1 MQYKSSFFFNY
12 FQFFL
17 IDVVSA
23 SQSSNHLPNPANHP
37 AEGACTTPMN
47 HQSKSL
53 SVFVSVPTSESV
65 RGDSN
70 PPAILTDYSGNHSIS
85 SSDATYLRD

>member
-23 SQSSNHLPNPANHP
+23 SQSLNHLPNPAIHP
-37 AEGACTTPMN
+37 AEAAILCTPMN

-53 SVFVSVPTSESV
+53 GRQMTFCQTVAP
-65 RGDSN
+65 N
-70 PPAILTDYSGNHSIS
+70 PSPVCSIS
-85 SSDATYLRD
+85 

>member
-23 SQSSNHLPNPANHP
+23 SQSLNHLPNPANHP
-37 AEGACTTPMN
+37 AEVACTTPMN
-47 HQSKSL
+47 HQSKS
-53 SVFVSVPTSESV
+53 
-65 RGDSN
+65 
-70 PPAILTDYSGNHSIS
+70 
-85 SSDATYLRD
+85 